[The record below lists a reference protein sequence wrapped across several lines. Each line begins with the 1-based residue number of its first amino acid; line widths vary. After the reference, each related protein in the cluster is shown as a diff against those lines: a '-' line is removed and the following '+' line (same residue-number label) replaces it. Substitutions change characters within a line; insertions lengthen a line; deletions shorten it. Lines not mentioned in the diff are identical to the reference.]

1 MKIAI
6 YTIAKNEENYVERWA
21 QSNTEA
27 DIRLICDTGSNDS
40 TIDKLKNLNVNVIPI
55 TVSPWRFDFAR
66 NTVLNLLPS
75 DIDVCI
81 WQDLDET
88 LLPGWREELE
98 NKWEQDTTVA
108 YHKYR
113 HNNGSWQ
120 WHNKIHA
127 RHNCHWLGHVHETLK
142 WAIPEKYIW
151 LENFYLDEHQDH
163 SKNRSSYLD
172 LLLKKIKEGD
182 RNWRTFYFLANDYQK
197 ADMNKSIEYRIES
210 YNSIKDDSLIRSYIS
225 NNIAR
230 QFLDIGDKV
239 SGEKWFNI
247 SLTHSLEKEN
257 TFYYS
262 KFLFELER
270 WDECYIMSKR
280 CIEVTEKRTGFT
292 YDAFAWSYQIYD
304 FAAISCYKLG
314 MLKIAEKYGLKALE
328 MQPNDYRLQQNLK
341 FYQDTI

>member
-6 YTIAKNEENYVERWA
+6 YTIAKNEENYVDRWA
-21 QSNTEA
+21 QSNIEA
-27 DIRLICDTGSNDS
+27 DIRLVCDTGSNDG
-40 TIDKLKNLNVNVIPI
+40 TVEKLKNLNVDVIPI

-66 NTVLNLLPS
+66 NTSLNLLPS

-98 NKWEQDTTVA
+98 NKWEQHTTVA
-108 YHKYR
+108 HHKYR

-127 RHNCHWLGHVHETLK
+127 RHNCHWIGPVHETLK
-142 WAIPEKYIW
+142 WSIPEKYIW

-163 SKNRSSYLD
+163 SKNRSSYLE

-197 ADMNKSIEYRIES
+197 IDMNKSIEYRIES
-210 YNSIKDDSLIRSYIS
+210 YNAIKDDSLIRAYIS

-230 QFLDIGDKV
+230 QFLDIGDKS

-280 CIEVTEKRTGFT
+280 CIEINEKRTGFT
-292 YDAFAWSYQIYD
+292 HDAFAWSYQIYD

-314 MLKIAEKYGLKALE
+314 MLKIAETYGLKALE